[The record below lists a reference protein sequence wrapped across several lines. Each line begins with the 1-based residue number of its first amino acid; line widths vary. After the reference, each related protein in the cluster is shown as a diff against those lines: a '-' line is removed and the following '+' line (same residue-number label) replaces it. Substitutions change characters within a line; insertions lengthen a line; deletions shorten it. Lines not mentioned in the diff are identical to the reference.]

1 MYIRVLEITDL
12 RVIERIR
19 IEPAAG
25 LNFIVGENG
34 SGKTSLLEGIY
45 LASRGRT
52 FRHAEAGPM
61 IRFGAEQT
69 TVVAHLAPDRV
80 DGSADESGAIL
91 GVRRG
96 KQSLLCRLNGSD
108 VRKRSELAEALP
120 VQWIGSQPQLLIS
133 MGPEVRRRFVDMGLF
148 HVEPPYLRAY
158 AEFQRTLQQRN
169 AAIRQGSR
177 EQVSFWST
185 PFAAASEA
193 LNEYRESFSERLV
206 RRTLELLGEWHTDFT
221 IDYRFRRGWS
231 STVHL
236 EEELRR
242 KVDLDLKMGFT
253 TIGPQRAELEISVE
267 GGVAEKRL
275 SRGQQKVLVFA
286 LNLAMQ
292 DLIKSRKGTAPIL
305 LVDDLN
311 AELDQLNREKLLAAI
326 VARGG
331 QTFIAAIELPI
342 DVGRL
347 PPGTRLFHVEHGR
360 CTSDD

>member
-177 EQVSFWST
+177 EQVSLWST
-185 PFAAASEA
+185 PLLRPPRHSTNIANRSVNVLFAARSSCLANGTRISP
-193 LNEYRESFSERLV
+193 S
-206 RRTLELLGEWHTDFT
+206 TTDF
-221 IDYRFRRGWS
+221 
-231 STVHL
+231 
-236 EEELRR
+236 
-242 KVDLDLKMGFT
+242 
-253 TIGPQRAELEISVE
+253 E
-267 GGVAEKRL
+267 GGGL
-275 SRGQQKVLVFA
+275 QQST
-286 LNLAMQ
+286 
-292 DLIKSRKGTAPIL
+292 SRKNS
-305 LVDDLN
+305 D
-311 AELDQLNREKLLAAI
+311 
-326 VARGG
+326 ARSIW
-331 QTFIAAIELPI
+331 T
-342 DVGRL
+342 
-347 PPGTRLFHVEHGR
+347 
-360 CTSDD
+360 